1 MESCI
6 NKPYSR
12 LTSGDTY
19 QKLHV
24 YETVSSC
31 FIGPYQKEEDEPCF
45 HCFIEALKGN
55 NSPLLY
61 IIEQERVTTDSFAFF
76 ESYLTENHEYFRSKV
91 VVIDKNSGEAAV
103 KEIYKNPFCPNCS
116 HYVHKPQTKEIENV
130 YFNGEGRTQPFEE
143 VKAKLEKHLHLLI
156 DRDCGVG
163 KSLFR
168 DAESDVVPMY
178 GIESYFKKRP
188 YQSYGR
194 STSLASSKLSA
205 VLEMIERNASMV
217 PHFKETIKGS
227 YQKLLHNGH
236 PVVNPE
242 IFLLNKKADDESVYS
257 SIKEYYWSSGIRLDN
272 QEPVLLPEQVVY
284 FDHQLLRDEKRFIYE
299 TSNGTA
305 IGNSFEEA
313 IMYGLFELIERDHFL
328 VHWYCK
334 KLPKLIRK
342 ESINDERITRILN
355 RLESQQY
362 AVYLFDIT
370 LETQIPTVWVLAVNK
385 DPKANLTY
393 YNAAGCHYNPEKAIF
408 SGLVEVA
415 TSALVYEEKLKGE
428 RAQLSYLI
436 QNPEAV
442 RSMEDHVN
450 YYAFAENGKAFDF
463 LLNSL
468 QEMEA
473 ITVSDMNPDFPFSFK
488 AVTDAILKEHP
499 NIFVC
504 DLGNLITEKS
514 GFSVVKTFIPS
525 MQPMTFGI
533 QNERLNTSRLKRYNS
548 DSLAYIHGKEPH
560 PFP

>member
-1 MESCI
+1 MECCI
-6 NKPYSR
+6 NKASSR
-12 LTSGDTY
+12 LTEGDTY
-19 QKLHV
+19 QKLPV

-45 HCFIEALKGN
+45 HCFIEALKAN

-61 IIEQERVTTDSFAFF
+61 IIEQERVCPDLFGFL
-76 ESYLTENHEYFRSKV
+76 ESYCAEDLEYFRSKV
-91 VVIDKNSGEAAV
+91 IVIDKSSGETTV
-103 KEIYKNPFCPNCS
+103 KEIHKNPFCPNCS
-116 HYVHKPQTKEIENV
+116 HYVHIPKTKEIGDV
-130 YFNGEGRTQPFEE
+130 CFNEEGRTQPFKE
-143 VKAKLEKHLHLLI
+143 VKKKLEKHLHLLI

-168 DAESDVVPMY
+168 DAESDAVPMY
-178 GIESYFKKRP
+178 GIESFLKSRP

-205 VLEMIERNASMV
+205 VLEMIERHASMV
-217 PHFKETIKGS
+217 PHFKEPIKGS
-227 YQKLLHNGH
+227 YQQLLHQGY

-242 IFLLNKKADDESVYS
+242 IFLLNKKTDDESVYS
-257 SIKEYYWSSGIRLDN
+257 STKEYYWSSGIRLDN
-272 QEPVLLPEQVVY
+272 QVPVLLPEQVVY
-284 FDHQLLRDEKRFIYE
+284 FDHQLLRGEERFIYE

-313 IMYGLFELIERDHFL
+313 IIYGLFELIERDHFL

-342 ESINDERITRILN
+342 ENINDERIISILN
-355 RLESQQY
+355 RLENQQY
-362 AVYLFDIT
+362 DVYLFDIT
-370 LETQIPTVWVLAVNK
+370 LETLIPTVWVLAVNK

-415 TSALVYEEKLKGE
+415 TSALVYEKRLEGE
-428 RAQLSYLI
+428 REQLAYLI
-436 QNPEAV
+436 HNPEAV

-463 LLNSL
+463 LLNRL
-468 QEMEA
+468 EEMEPVS
-473 ITVSDMNPDFPFSFK
+473 VSDMHPDFPFSFK
-488 AVTDAILKEHP
+488 AVTAAILKEHP
-499 NIFVC
+499 DIYVC
-504 DLGNLITEKS
+504 DLSNLLTEKLD
-514 GFSVVKTFIPS
+514 FSVVKTFIPS

-533 QNERLNTSRLKRYNS
+533 QNERLNSSRLKRYGN
-548 DSLAYIHGKEPH
+548 DSLQYIYGKEPH